1 MTPTAQR
8 KLRDALMG
16 AKVNVTN
23 DELDSW
29 DAWRDHCDV
38 NPAPWLVSTPYSA
51 RTFEAWNKASG
62 EVAYCSRCADT
73 VRGATPSDAFLCPFC
88 WSLDREQ
95 IAGWADSSP
104 SLYLSVSSGRWRV
117 IHRGSSVCADGD
129 EATARAVFRRYR
141 VAGMAAP
148 LWNGD
153 EARWEIAPEVR

>member
-16 AKVNVTN
+16 AKVLVTN

-29 DAWRDHCDV
+29 DAWRNHCDV
-38 NPAPWLVSTPYSA
+38 NPAPSLVSTPYSA
-51 RTFEAWNKASG
+51 RAFEAWNKASG

-88 WSLDREQ
+88 WSLDRDA
-95 IAGWADSSP
+95 IGRWSDSP
-104 SLYLSVSSGRWRV
+104 PDLYLSTSGGRWRV

-129 EATARAVFRRYR
+129 EATARAVFARYR
-141 VAGMAAP
+141 KAASAQP

-153 EARWEIAPEVR
+153 AARWEVTT